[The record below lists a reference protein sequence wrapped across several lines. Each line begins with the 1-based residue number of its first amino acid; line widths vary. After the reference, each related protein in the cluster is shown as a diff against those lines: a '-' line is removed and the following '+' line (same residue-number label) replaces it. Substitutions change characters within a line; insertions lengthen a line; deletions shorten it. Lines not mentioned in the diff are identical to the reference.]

1 MKELVG
7 IDVGTR
13 SVKGL
18 VGTFEDKI
26 RILAYS
32 FKEHSTRAML
42 DGQVHNVP
50 QVASTIRAVKDDLE
64 KKLKMRITESATAV
78 AGRVLITKKG
88 RAQLEFPAFT
98 LFTQNHINTLEWNA
112 LYSARNLLR
121 TEEDLESWDYIC
133 VGYTVTR
140 YLLDGIPIDS
150 LFGQRGKSISCEVIA
165 TFLPRV
171 VIDALV
177 SAFDFAELK
186 ITLMTLEPISAMD
199 LVVPQDLRKL
209 NIALVDIGAGTS
221 DIAISKDGTILGYGM
236 VPFAGDEVTEAIM
249 RSLLVDFPTAEDIKK
264 DNEEEISFKDILGNS
279 KKISR
284 EKVLDIIRPTV
295 ENMVLK
301 VSEKI
306 LELNERS
313 PDVLICIGG
322 GSLTP
327 CLRELFSK
335 ILEIPSERIAIR
347 DVSSLGSV
355 VGKRLKGPEWITP
368 IGILNSYFN
377 NRGFVPVE
385 VWVNGER
392 VRLLDTGIITV
403 SDLIVSAGFS
413 PWLVYGEPG
422 KGITVEVNG
431 NIKVFPGER
440 GKPAKIIVNG
450 EIANL
455 DTRIKAGDEIEIIP
469 GERGLDAFVTVE
481 DILDIVEIPRVKV
494 NGKEYELPV
503 DVFLDGRIVERN
515 TLLYD
520 RAKVEIMSNKSL
532 YDFLRTIGI
541 DISSKVFSYSLNGTR
556 RTFEWKPYI
565 IYLNG
570 KRIEDDVR
578 LNPGDTIEI
587 VYREHPK
594 VKDVLGEEIFGGDY
608 TVGIKV
614 NGREIRLRCGKSI
627 TLDGREIDPSGPF
640 LEGDYVVTS
649 LYQPILADVLNY
661 IPIEGDIQFIEMRLN
676 GDPAS
681 FTSPIK
687 DGDEIEIRWR

>member
-284 EKVLDIIRPTV
+284 EKV
-295 ENMVLK
+295 
-301 VSEKI
+301 
-306 LELNERS
+306 
-313 PDVLICIGG
+313 
-322 GSLTP
+322 
-327 CLRELFSK
+327 
-335 ILEIPSERIAIR
+335 
-347 DVSSLGSV
+347 
-355 VGKRLKGPEWITP
+355 
-368 IGILNSYFN
+368 
-377 NRGFVPVE
+377 
-385 VWVNGER
+385 
-392 VRLLDTGIITV
+392 
-403 SDLIVSAGFS
+403 
-413 PWLVYGEPG
+413 
-422 KGITVEVNG
+422 
-431 NIKVFPGER
+431 
-440 GKPAKIIVNG
+440 
-450 EIANL
+450 
-455 DTRIKAGDEIEIIP
+455 
-469 GERGLDAFVTVE
+469 
-481 DILDIVEIPRVKV
+481 
-494 NGKEYELPV
+494 
-503 DVFLDGRIVERN
+503 
-515 TLLYD
+515 
-520 RAKVEIMSNKSL
+520 
-532 YDFLRTIGI
+532 
-541 DISSKVFSYSLNGTR
+541 
-556 RTFEWKPYI
+556 
-565 IYLNG
+565 
-570 KRIEDDVR
+570 
-578 LNPGDTIEI
+578 
-587 VYREHPK
+587 
-594 VKDVLGEEIFGGDY
+594 
-608 TVGIKV
+608 
-614 NGREIRLRCGKSI
+614 
-627 TLDGREIDPSGPF
+627 
-640 LEGDYVVTS
+640 
-649 LYQPILADVLNY
+649 
-661 IPIEGDIQFIEMRLN
+661 
-676 GDPAS
+676 
-681 FTSPIK
+681 
-687 DGDEIEIRWR
+687 